1 MEQLDALID
10 KLVTQFV
17 AQVRPVLAIEL
28 AKVKERNEKI
38 SVLEAA
44 NFELRQT
51 IEGFE
56 RAHKIKLEKPS
67 LVAPPKIEPKKELD
81 ESIEI
86 SDDGD
91 DDDDATM
98 VSQVVREKSP
108 ILNRSSKSIQPPVLT
123 QNTASKLLFGD
134 ENIESSDDEDFNS
147 RPAPQTSKTKT
158 KETKR
163 SLEVN
168 AKLQSTLDTL
178 NEDERFWHET
188 VLSKKRTSD
197 GASKKPSTKRQKT
210 RQTKLTPAKTTTTK
224 KKKTKQLD
232 LAKLQRFAR
241 GEIYTQEKEELERE
255 INPPKPIYD
264 YNKRTDPGP
273 KYWING
279 EMDETQATVYS
290 Q

>member
-67 LVAPPKIEPKKELD
+67 LVAPLKIEPKKELD

-98 VSQVVREKSP
+98 EQQKYPTARSHPKYCFEIAIWRWEHWIVRWWRLQFETGATDVK
-108 ILNRSSKSIQPPVLT
+108 
-123 QNTASKLLFGD
+123 
-134 ENIESSDDEDFNS
+134 DED
-147 RPAPQTSKTKT
+147 KT
-158 KETKR
+158 E
-163 SLEVN
+163 SGG
-168 AKLQSTLDTL
+168 
-178 NEDERFWHET
+178 ERQVT
-188 VLSKKRTSD
+188 VDIGHVKWRR
-197 GASKKPSTKRQKT
+197 AV
-210 RQTKLTPAKTTTTK
+210 
-224 KKKTKQLD
+224 
-232 LAKLQRFAR
+232 LAWNGVEQEENVGR
-241 GEIYTQEKEELERE
+241 GQ
-255 INPPKPIYD
+255 
-264 YNKRTDPGP
+264 
-273 KYWING
+273 
-279 EMDETQATVYS
+279 
-290 Q
+290 